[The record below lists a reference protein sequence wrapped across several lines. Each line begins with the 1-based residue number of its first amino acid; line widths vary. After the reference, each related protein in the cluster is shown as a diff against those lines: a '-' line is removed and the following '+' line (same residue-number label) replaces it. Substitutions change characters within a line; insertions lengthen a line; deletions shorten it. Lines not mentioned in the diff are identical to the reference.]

1 MVIPRLACFSHIQ
14 FAIGNQLRL
23 PGIVDGGSRRC
34 CGGYQI
40 SGNRTHYL
48 VIDSDLPTMG
58 GIVLS
63 VVLALVG
70 NKGPI
75 LQRLACDLGRL
86 TQNYGPGGDIRNLGK
101 WF

>member
-48 VIDSDLPTMG
+48 VIDSDLPTPFCHLIG
-58 GIVLS
+58 GIELAM
-63 VVLALVG
+63 VLAMVG
-70 NKGPI
+70 Y
-75 LQRLACDLGRL
+75 Q
-86 TQNYGPGGDIRNLGK
+86 
-101 WF
+101 